1 MAGIKKQK
9 TVPAAGRK
17 ILLMMSALMIV
28 AGASVTV
35 NAADTDPITG
45 KKGVKNSD
53 TQVYLGVAK
62 ANPADVSFEV
72 PLYYTMA
79 VVGADPAFNNG
90 SNSRVVKPLNYEIKN
105 TTYKTETRKDENGNL
120 VEKPMDYP
128 KLDSNGNLIRGEIA
142 TELAVV
148 AVRVRKAEN
157 STWSLVSAFD
167 PADGA
172 TDRKLKM
179 SIGGLKLPDLSD
191 LQDREFKSADITA
204 EDSVFYDKKAD
215 RFQIIGDYDG
225 DGAHDREEASMKLDV
240 DVEISPS
247 YVPVDVKTNPNDPS
261 AVALFQVIYTLSP
274 LDDKG
279 QPIAKYDQFWVDEHY
294 DGPRNEKGNT
304 KTQP

>member
-17 ILLMMSALMIV
+17 ILFMMSALLIV

-35 NAADTDPITG
+35 NAADTDPKTG
-45 KKGVKNSD
+45 NQGVRNSD

-79 VVGADPAFNNG
+79 VVKANPDTNNG

-105 TTYKTETRKDENGNL
+105 TTYKTEIRNDADGNP
-120 VEKPMDYP
+120 VEKPVDYP
-128 KLDSNGNLIRGEIA
+128 KLDGDGNLMRGEID

-148 AVRVRKAEN
+148 AVRVRKAKN
-157 STWSLVSAFD
+157 STWSLVSDFD

-179 SIGGLKLPDLSD
+179 SIGGLKLPDLGD
-191 LQDREFKSADITA
+191 LLDGEFKSADITA
-204 EDSVFYDKKAD
+204 EDSVFYNKTDN
-215 RFQIIGDYDG
+215 RFNIIGDYDG
-225 DGAHDREEASMKLDV
+225 DGIHDREEATMKLDV
-240 DVEISPS
+240 DVEISPE
-247 YVPVDVKTNPNDPS
+247 YVPVEVKTDPNDPS
-261 AVALFQVIYTLSP
+261 AVAVFQVIYTLSP
-274 LDDKG
+274 LDANG

-294 DGPRNEKGNT
+294 DGPRNEAGET
-304 KTQP
+304 QTQP

>member
-1 MAGIKKQK
+1 VAGIKKQK

-35 NAADTDPITG
+35 NAADTDPKTG
-45 KKGVKNSD
+45 KQGVRNSD

-90 SNSRVVKPLNYEIKN
+90 SHSRVVKPLNYEIKN
-105 TTYKTETRKDENGNL
+105 TTYKTELRKDENGNS

-128 KLDSNGNLIRGEIA
+128 KLDNNGNLIRGEIA

-167 PADGA
+167 AADGA

-179 SIGGLKLPDLSD
+179 SIGGLKLPDLGD

-204 EDSVFYDKKAD
+204 EDSVFYNKTAKKF
-215 RFQIIGDYDG
+215 RIIGDYDG
-225 DGAHDREEASMKLDV
+225 DGDHDGEEASMKLDV
-240 DVEISPS
+240 DVEISPK
-247 YVPVDVKTNPNDPS
+247 YVPVDVKKNPNDPS
-261 AVALFQVIYTLSP
+261 TVAVFQVIYTLSP
-274 LDDKG
+274 LDGNG
-279 QPIAKYDQFWVDEHY
+279 QPITKYDQFWVDEHY
-294 DGPRNEKGNT
+294 DGPRNEKG
-304 KTQP
+304 KTQTQP